1 MSSFSPDSV
10 YIDDYGYQLPEERIA
25 KFPLER
31 RSASRLLL
39 YNHGNISH
47 TSFEK
52 LIDYTGNN
60 NLMVFNNTR
69 VIQARIIMQ
78 KQTGSLIEVFLLEP
92 LNPAEYELAFKSTS
106 GCRWKCMTGNKKK
119 WKGGILEKELLI
131 GTSLVT
137 LFAKM
142 AADHGMWQEIDLKWS
157 DTSFSF
163 AEIIENAGLTPVPPY
178 LNRTPQDSDKIR
190 YQTVY
195 SRNDGSVAA
204 PTAGLHFTK
213 EMLDELRKRGT
224 QTEEIT
230 LHVGAGT
237 FHPVKS
243 ATINQHTMHSEHFSV
258 GASTLEKLI
267 DHGGIITAVGTT
279 SARTL
284 ESLYWLGVKLKCS
297 ENRIGIPMELS
308 QWEPA
313 SLPQGIPLNS
323 AMDTLLEFLYT
334 EKLTAFEA
342 RTQMMII
349 PGYKFRVIDQLITN
363 FHQPR
368 STLLLLIAAF
378 IGDDWRKV
386 YDYALANDFRFLSYG
401 DSSLLAP

>member
-1 MSSFSPDSV
+1 MSSYSPESV
-10 YIDDYGYQLPEERIA
+10 YIDKFDYRLPEDRIA
-25 KFPLER
+25 KFPLEH

-39 YNHGNISH
+39 YNKGNISH
-47 TSFEK
+47 TQFEK
-52 LIDYTGNN
+52 LTGNIGKDS
-60 NLMVFNNTR
+60 LMVFNNTR
-69 VIQARIIMQ
+69 VIQARINMF
-78 KQTGSLIEVFLLEP
+78 KQTGSRIEVFLLEP
-92 LNPAEYELAFKSTS
+92 LNPSDYEEAFKSTT
-106 GCRWKCMTGNKKK
+106 GCHWKCMTGNKKK
-119 WKGGILEKELLI
+119 WKGGILEKEVL
-131 GTSLVT
+131 TSQYMVT

-142 AADHGMWQEIDLKWS
+142 TADHGMWQEIELTWS
-157 DTSFSF
+157 NTNISF

-178 LNRTPQDSDKIR
+178 LNRAPIDSDKIR

-204 PTAGLHFTK
+204 PTAGLHFTQ
-213 EMLDELRKRGT
+213 EIMDELRQSGT

-243 ATINQHTMHSEHFSV
+243 ATIDQHTMHSEHFSV
-258 GASTLEKLI
+258 SASTLEKI
-267 DHGGIITAVGTT
+267 KDHKGNITAVGTT

-284 ESLYWLGVKLKCS
+284 ESLYWLGVKLLCAEKDKHY
-297 ENRIGIPMELS
+297 PMDLS

-313 SLPQGIPLNS
+313 GLPQGVPINT
-323 AMDTLLEFLYT
+323 AMEALQEFLDA
-334 EKLTAFEA
+334 EKLTMLEA
-342 RTQMMII
+342 RTQMIII

-401 DSSLLAP
+401 DSSLLIP

>member
-1 MSSFSPDSV
+1 MSSYSPESV
-10 YIDDYGYQLPEERIA
+10 FIDRYDYRLPEDRIA
-25 KFPLER
+25 KFPLEH

-39 YNHGNISH
+39 YNQGNISH
-47 TSFEK
+47 TSFDK
-52 LIDYTGNN
+52 LIDLTGNN

-69 VIQARIIMQ
+69 VIQARIKMS
-78 KQTGSLIEVFLLEP
+78 KQTGSQIEIFLLEP
-92 LNPAEYELAFKSTS
+92 LYPAEYELAFESTS
-106 GCRWKCMTGNKKK
+106 GCRWKCMTGNKKR
-119 WKGGILEKELLI
+119 WKGGILEKEVSI
-131 GTSLVT
+131 GTSMVT

-142 AADHGMWQEIDLKWS
+142 AADHGMWQEIELTWS
-157 DTSFSF
+157 NAHISF

-178 LNRTPQDSDKIR
+178 LNRAPQDSDKIR

-195 SRNDGSVAA
+195 SRNNGSVAA
-204 PTAGLHFTK
+204 PTAGLHFTQK
-213 EMLDELRKRGT
+213 IMDELRQTGT
-224 QTEEIT
+224 QIEEIT

-243 ATINQHTMHSEHFSV
+243 ATIDQHTMHSEHFSV
-258 GASTLEKLI
+258 GAATLENIKN
-267 DHGGIITAVGTT
+267 HTGNITAVGTT

-284 ESLYWLGVKLKCS
+284 ESLYWLGVKLYSSDNFKK
-297 ENRIGIPMELS
+297 NPMELS

-313 SLPQGIPLNS
+313 GLPEGILVS
-323 AMDTLLEFLYT
+323 KAMAALLEFLRT
-334 EKLTAFEA
+334 EKLNTLEA

-349 PGYKFRVIDQLITN
+349 PGYKFRVIDRLITN

-368 STLLLLIAAF
+368 STLLLLISAF

-401 DSSLLAP
+401 DSSLLIP